1 MTTGPSTSI
10 QSTPPAS
17 NSPFTARDLCKAVE
31 RELGFRRR
39 VFARRVASNAMS
51 KKDADREIAMFEVIH
66 ARYKAEADAEDAAGR
81 LL

>member
-1 MTTGPSTSI
+1 MQTTPTFS
-10 QSTPPAS
+10 
-17 NSPFTARDLCKAVE
+17 ARELCKAVE

-51 KKDADREIAMFEVIH
+51 QKDADREIAMFEVIH
-66 ARYKAEADAEDAAGR
+66 ADYKSKADAEDRAGR